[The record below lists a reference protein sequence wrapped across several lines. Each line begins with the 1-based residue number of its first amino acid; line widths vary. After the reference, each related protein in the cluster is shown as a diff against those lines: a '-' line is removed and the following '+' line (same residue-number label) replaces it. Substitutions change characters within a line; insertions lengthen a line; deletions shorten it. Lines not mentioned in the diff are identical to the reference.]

1 MPKDEKIELQDL
13 RKSKTTQISELLNR
27 KEFIEIEEFDSMDD
41 VVRRSMESSRARID
55 ISVADYIRG
64 FFSVDPVITKKI
76 QLLQEG
82 ERRIRERLDVFNVMN
97 KLREIDKLKAIL
109 LNKD

>member
-1 MPKDEKIELQDL
+1 
-13 RKSKTTQISELLNR
+13 
-27 KEFIEIEEFDSMDD
+27 MDD
-41 VVRRSMESSRARID
+41 IVRRSMESSHARID

-64 FFSVDPVITKKI
+64 FFSLDNEINKKI
-76 QLLQEG
+76 ELLKEG
-82 ERRIRERLDVFNVMN
+82 EKRIRERLDVFNVMN